1 MGYGGRDRPW
11 RCGGRVGAPVGGI
24 EAMVWVGDGVYG
36 DGSGGGVVM
45 ATSGVRRRWCGS
57 EGDGDEG
64 GDDDGDVVTMVV
76 GGRNL
81 AENGGAAPKNERRGR
96 RVYVCARVIKNE
108 SLVSDICKVRR
119 LISDEAN
126 GCKYST
132 YLGSTRMYH
141 DSTHRGD
148 RLWRCGSRGG
158 AAIGGM
164 DAMVWVGD
172 GVRGYGSGGGV
183 VMATGGVRRRWCGS
197 EVDGDEGGDDD
208 GDVVTVAVGGENLAD
223 NGGAAPE
230 NEKRG
235 RRVYVCAKVIKNEVK
250 P

>member
-1 MGYGGRDRPW
+1 MATEE
-11 RCGGRVGAPVGGI
+11 VVAVMV
-24 EAMVWVGDGVYG
+24 AMVV
-36 DGSGGGVVM
+36 
-45 ATSGVRRRWCGS
+45 
-57 EGDGDEG
+57 
-64 GDDDGDVVTMVV
+64 
-76 GGRNL
+76 
-81 AENGGAAPKNERRGR
+81 P
-96 RVYVCARVIKNE
+96 
-108 SLVSDICKVRR
+108 
-119 LISDEAN
+119 
-126 GCKYST
+126 
-132 YLGSTRMYH
+132 
-141 DSTHRGD
+141 
-148 RLWRCGSRGG
+148 RGG

-164 DAMVWVGD
+164 DAMVWVVD

-235 RRVYVCAKVIKNEVK
+235 RRVYVFAKVIKNEVK